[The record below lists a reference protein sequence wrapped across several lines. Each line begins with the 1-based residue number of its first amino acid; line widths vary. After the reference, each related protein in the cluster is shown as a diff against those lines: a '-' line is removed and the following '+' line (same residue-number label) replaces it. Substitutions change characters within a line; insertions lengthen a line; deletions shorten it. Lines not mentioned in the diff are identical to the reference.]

1 MTTPLTQLAAENPA
15 TAARI
20 HLLGMTLE
28 EVEAWLVSCGQQKFR
43 ARQILEWVYRQG
55 VTDFSQMTNLSKDLR
70 AWLAEHA
77 AVLTSSIARE
87 SVAGDG
93 THKLLLRMADGA
105 LVETVWI
112 PADSRNTACISSQV
126 GCPVGCRFCASGLDG
141 VERNLTA
148 GEIVEQA
155 YRISLL
161 IRAAEAEEQGGADA
175 PAERA
180 AAAGEHRSS
189 TGDRLSNIVM
199 MGMGEPLANYA
210 EVVKSLRILNA
221 PWGLGVGARKITVST
236 VGLPAQ
242 IRRLA
247 DEGLQINLA
256 LSLHATN
263 DQLRHSLI
271 PWGKGVPIADL
282 LDACNYFFEKT
293 GREITIEYVLLAE
306 VNDRAEHADQLA
318 RLARRVR
325 ANINLL
331 RYNPVAG
338 TPYQRPS
345 SEAAFEFQRRVRER
359 GVNVHIRTS
368 RGLDAD
374 AACGQLR
381 RRTTA
386 ETATP

>member
-1 MTTPLTQLAAENPA
+1 ME
-15 TAARI
+15 
-20 HLLGMTLE
+20 LL
-28 EVEAWLVSCGQQKFR
+28 
-43 ARQILEWVYRQG
+43 
-55 VTDFSQMTNLSKDLR
+55 
-70 AWLAEHA
+70 
-77 AVLTSSIARE
+77 
-87 SVAGDG
+87 
-93 THKLLLRMADGA
+93 
-105 LVETVWI
+105 
-112 PADSRNTACISSQV
+112 
-126 GCPVGCRFCASGLDG
+126 
-141 VERNLTA
+141 
-148 GEIVEQA
+148 
-155 YRISLL
+155 
-161 IRAAEAEEQGGADA
+161 
-175 PAERA
+175 
-180 AAAGEHRSS
+180 
-189 TGDRLSNIVM
+189 
-199 MGMGEPLANYA
+199 
-210 EVVKSLRILNA
+210 
-221 PWGLGVGARKITVST
+221 VGARKITVST